1 MSGKS
6 KRRGSTWRSVD
17 GAKDWVSSIG
27 RGGLEL
33 FRGAPATDEE
43 VLWRLRG
50 YLDCLRGL
58 SLDGLPDPKFIMLL
72 CEKTGE
78 PLVSLSYLEDLRRKL
93 GAQTA
98 GQ

>member
-1 MSGKS
+1 MSEKP
-6 KRRGSTWRSVD
+6 KRRGSTYRAVA
-17 GAKDWVSSIG
+17 GARDWIASLG

-58 SLDGLPDPKFIMLL
+58 SLDGLPDPKFITLL

-78 PLVSLSYLEDLRRKL
+78 PLIALSYLEDLRRKL
-93 GAQTA
+93 GAQA
-98 GQ
+98 PGQ